1 MARGPEGREDGE
13 LGLWGYRQEG
23 GLRGGRAGDCGDSK
37 LTKKLWVQPGGAA
50 HSGPMGRPGLPLS
63 VTLGTALSRLVPNAT
78 VYTAYTARRNAS
90 RDPGREMGWMEA
102 SPQMPGLASQRCCSE
117 SGHRG
122 QPVGPQKSG
131 GLVCIL
137 PTR

>member
-78 VYTAYTARRNAS
+78 V
-90 RDPGREMGWMEA
+90 
-102 SPQMPGLASQRCCSE
+102 
-117 SGHRG
+117 
-122 QPVGPQKSG
+122 
-131 GLVCIL
+131 
-137 PTR
+137 